1 MSSSKEG
8 ISSAGRASS
17 KAPPKSSS
25 SEGISSADFSETFPP
40 SLELSAGMSNSK
52 LPSKSSRLGS
62 LGFVFELSLL
72 DDEDV
77 GLFPS
82 EASKSLSSSLRP
94 SSAAGISSA
103 SSISGIS
110 SISESKSLISLRSFS
125 CKDSSSTSLSLS
137 SSGASK
143 PAPDKSASSP
153 ISATEISSGSS
164 STISSS
170 SSTGASSNIE
180 RSGISEDEP
189 EPPSSEIA
197 IGFNKSLKSG
207 ASKVGLGSVESFE
220 DVDAGF
226 ARPAKS
232 ERSSSTG
239 ELSTSASISGI
250 PRTKSSASFLSSTSF
265 GM

>member
-1 MSSSKEG
+1 
-8 ISSAGRASS
+8 
-17 KAPPKSSS
+17 
-25 SEGISSADFSETFPP
+25 
-40 SLELSAGMSNSK
+40 MSNSK

-62 LGFVFELSLL
+62 PGFVFELSLL

-110 SISESKSLISLRSFS
+110 SISESKSLISLSSFS
-125 CKDSSSTSLSLS
+125 CKDSSSTSLSLSLS

-250 PRTKSSASFLSSTSF
+250 PRTKSSESFLSSTSF

>member
-1 MSSSKEG
+1 
-8 ISSAGRASS
+8 
-17 KAPPKSSS
+17 
-25 SEGISSADFSETFPP
+25 
-40 SLELSAGMSNSK
+40 MSNSK

-62 LGFVFELSLL
+62 PGFVFELSLL

-110 SISESKSLISLRSFS
+110 SISESKSLISLSSF
-125 CKDSSSTSLSLS
+125 SLS

-250 PRTKSSASFLSSTSF
+250 PRTKSSESFLSSTSF